1 VGRPN
6 DRARRQEVEIMGIR
20 GIERIVDGDGHVLE
34 DEAAIKQYLPREWQ
48 SNTTTR
54 TFGVFPHLDHLHHVL
69 ARNPPGAFEDPSP
82 AGWVRFLDELG
93 IDAAVLYP
101 TAALSFGKMIDVDL
115 AIGTARAYNDW
126 LHATYL
132 QRDPRLKGVA
142 LLPLQD
148 PDAAVIELRRAVTEQ
163 GMVGGLLPSTGLKS
177 HLGDKLYWPVY
188 AEADRLGCGLAV
200 HGGAHSGLGF
210 DHLNVFAAIHALGHP
225 FGIAIV
231 FASLVIN
238 GIFDK
243 FPNVRF
249 GFLEGGV
256 GWFLLALERLEG
268 SYKAFTPYDPR
279 GEFLRLEPGESVA
292 DYIIRHVKAGR
303 IYVGVE
309 GEEPALAYA
318 VKAVGPE
325 AFVFSSDFP
334 HEVNIDTCRH
344 EVEEVLENDAL
355 SADDKRAIFYRNAE
369 RLYGL
374 AGASQPSAPA
384 GAR

>member
-1 VGRPN
+1 LPTPRPPAPRAGAQPARSVRGSEPGGVGTVPGRAGHRRRGALSDRRALLRQDDRRRPGDRDGARLQRLAARYLPPARPAPQGRGAAAAPGPRRRG
-6 DRARRQEVEIMGIR
+6 DRATACRHRAGHGRR
-20 GIERIVDGDGHVLE
+20 
-34 DEAAIKQYLPREWQ
+34 
-48 SNTTTR
+48 
-54 TFGVFPHLDHLHHVL
+54 
-69 ARNPPGAFEDPSP
+69 PPA
-82 AGWVRFLDELG
+82 
-93 IDAAVLYP
+93 
-101 TAALSFGKMIDVDL
+101 
-115 AIGTARAYNDW
+115 
-126 LHATYL
+126 
-132 QRDPRLKGVA
+132 
-142 LLPLQD
+142 
-148 PDAAVIELRRAVTEQ
+148 
-163 GMVGGLLPSTGLKS
+163 STGLKS

-355 SADDKRAIFYRNAE
+355 S
-369 RLYGL
+369 
-374 AGASQPSAPA
+374 
-384 GAR
+384 